1 MKTIIVEDEQPAR
14 DILRH
19 YLSFDDSI
27 EIIGEYVDGFSG
39 VMAINRDKPDLVFL
53 DIQLPKLN
61 GFELLELIDV
71 TPLIIFTTAYDEY
84 AIKAFELNAIDYLL
98 KPFSK
103 ERFLQALGRAK
114 EKTELA
120 MGSRSTAYEEI
131 KNIASSTPL
140 NRVVVK
146 DSNGIH
152 IIAIN
157 DIYCI
162 EAQDDYIFIYSRQG
176 RYIKKQTMKSIEKR
190 LNSSQFIRVHR
201 SYIANVL
208 QIDKLEPYEKDSY
221 IAILKNDKKVKVSA
235 AGYKLLRAQL
245 DF

>member
-1 MKTIIVEDEQPAR
+1 MKVIIVEDEQPAR

-27 EIIGEYVDGFSG
+27 EIIGEYADGFSG

-61 GFELLELIDV
+61 GFELLEVIDV

-103 ERFLQALGRAK
+103 DRFLQALGRAK

-120 MGSRSTAYEEI
+120 KGS
-131 KNIASSTPL
+131 
-140 NRVVVK
+140 
-146 DSNGIH
+146 
-152 IIAIN
+152 
-157 DIYCI
+157 
-162 EAQDDYIFIYSRQG
+162 
-176 RYIKKQTMKSIEKR
+176 
-190 LNSSQFIRVHR
+190 
-201 SYIANVL
+201 
-208 QIDKLEPYEKDSY
+208 
-221 IAILKNDKKVKVSA
+221 
-235 AGYKLLRAQL
+235 
-245 DF
+245 